1 MKLALVAPTYLPA
14 RRANTIQVMKMA
26 QALVRQG
33 HTVRLA
39 VPGPHP
45 PGLSRGDLSHQ
56 YGLEQEFPIEWLPAH
71 PAFRSYDFGL
81 RAVLW
86 ARRWGADMLYT
97 RHPQAAALASL
108 VNLPTILEIHDL
120 SAGRFGGLL
129 FRVFLHG
136 QGALRIVS
144 ITLAL
149 ATDLGKRFNVPL
161 GLPFCLIAPDGVD
174 LDRFIDL
181 PKPLAARRALAE
193 SGVFPQLALE
203 RFTAGYTGHLYAG
216 RGVELLLELASLL
229 PTINVLVVGGE
240 PGDLQRLEEV
250 VAQKGLTNFFL
261 AGFVPNA
268 ELPRYQAACDVL
280 LMPYQ
285 ARVAASSGG
294 DIARYLSPMKLFE
307 YMACQRPILCSD
319 LPVLREVLNEANALL
334 LPPQEIAAWAEAL
347 MRLAN
352 DASLGNTLAERAYQD
367 VQQYTWERRAALIL
381 SDLPGRN
388 L

>member
-1 MKLALVAPTYLPA
+1 M
-14 RRANTIQVMKMA
+14 
-26 QALVRQG
+26 G
-33 HTVRLA
+33 HTIRLA

-120 SAGRFGGLL
+120 PAGRFGGLL
-129 FRVFLHG
+129 FRAFLRG

-181 PKPLAARRALAE
+181 PKPLAARRALVE

-319 LPVLREVLNEANALL
+319 LPVLREVLNEENALL
-334 LPPQEIAAWAEAL
+334 LPPQEITAWAEAI
-347 MRLAN
+347 MRLAE
-352 DASLGNTLAERAYQD
+352 DANLRNALAERAYQD
-367 VQQYTWERRAALIL
+367 VQQHTWERRAALIV
-381 SDLPGRN
+381 SDLSGRN
-388 L
+388 V